1 MRLSTFT
8 IVMLLTAST
17 ECLQTKIKPA
27 KGSSVS
33 VSTVLP
39 SDECSVCKVSGVNGT
54 ETSCT
59 SSLVAEPEVEIQLL
73 FKCSQAV
80 DKAFAATISQSI
92 VCTKDA
98 CSPATVESQSAI
110 LAELPRTFTWTIT
123 APEKT
128 LVGLDILG
136 EGLKEST
143 EPCQNGYQYTI
154 TMPKSNEKV
163 HYCKAGSVTHLD
175 LLSGAVVSL
184 QVKPKATVEPVLFQ
198 ASAGPLKGPTVVVTV
213 TDNEKMVV
221 SRNPKEPECDLC
233 SLEGGVS
240 TCSSTGK
247 TLTGVSGLSLEFGCL
262 KPQDVYQVEISKKI
276 ECVKTSCTPGAVE
289 LDPELF
295 KGFQRSLTWVISV
308 PDKTVLT
315 LDVLGG
321 GLKEVPASEECQ
333 DGVKYST
340 ETRRSDGELKMLNY
354 CSGGTL
360 SRLDLPG
367 TTTLSVRL
375 PQGAE
380 VNKKLFSV
388 SSAPRASRMMSVI
401 PDQNTIVRITRVSVE
416 PDCSVCVDL
425 PPNQKCHPNSLTL
438 RDSRNTSVE
447 FTCPQPQDVYKVEI
461 NREIDCTATS
471 CSGDI
476 VQPESSLFP
485 DFDRT
490 FTWDLKVISTRTFQL
505 DFPPPGMGQIPNK
518 DTCPDG
524 HTYSLITYLRTGPA
538 TIGTFCKGGTV
549 TTIQARYKG
558 RVSLDVPGDRSLDAV
573 DFKLKVGPETSK
585 LAIVKVNLPRGV
597 STTDFISAN
606 YPNDFPDA
614 QQMQWDFVVP
624 GMHNYSVKFHNHS
637 EPECLSGEFGVEY
650 QKQDKKVSK
659 VALTD
664 PQPEHQQGNFNMML
678 KNCETNR
685 TLEGLSLKYSVS
697 GMRSGHPVLCTV
709 DLTKLQKVSLQIDKV
724 GSDPYCEMSLDS
736 KVVTRVEVAA
746 GSKASLSF
754 LDCPKEDLRLT
765 AAQVIECKS
774 ISSCPSTFLTVPTL
788 DACLPMPLHS
798 FKWDIIIPEDGTIDL
813 VSPSDGLEQA
823 LPGERCNGSTSLHLA
838 EADGLSVGD
847 FCLRG
852 RIQKV
857 QMHANVSVTAI
868 EKDFNKNKG
877 PFLNVSFSPGIPE
890 TIIYSISPE
899 VGTQTLLATP
909 NWPAGMRPLSTV
921 AWIVN
926 LPSQYQAHMQVV
938 NFSQPKCSDRHT
950 SIKVRMLGYE
960 EEMMSRREDE
970 SIGDKLLIPNSF
982 YLNMSNCIP
991 EKEYFGAVTKIIL
1004 EPKTNILALVL
1015 GIVGALLALLLIVLA
1030 AVCLVKMKKKRDR
1043 MNKES
1048 SIYIGKGNIFIPGDH
1063 HFTKSRSDNES
1074 HVYASIDESRIY
1086 SHLLGDSSYSDSIQD
1101 RFNGMQVD
1109 AYNTFTG
1116 PVDGPLPVIKEPEPE
1131 PEMDQYSSF
1140 LDPSETFIPSRPRT
1154 PIDRQDSLGF
1164 EDRRMVDNE
1173 LYTFRSTGDINTIRL
1188 SATNLE
1194 REPSIL
1200 EETF

>member
-1 MRLSTFT
+1 MRLYTFAV
-8 IVMLLTAST
+8 VMLLTAST
-17 ECLQTKIKPA
+17 ECLQTKVKPA
-27 KGSSVS
+27 KGSTVS

-80 DKAFAATISQSI
+80 DKAFAATISQ
-92 VCTKDA
+92 
-98 CSPATVESQSAI
+98 
-110 LAELPRTFTWTIT
+110 TI
-123 APEKT
+123 
-128 LVGLDILG
+128 G
-136 EGLKEST
+136 EGLKESA
-143 EPCQNGYQYTI
+143 EPCQNGYQYTL
-154 TMPKSNEKV
+154 TMAKTNEKV

-184 QVKPKATVEPVLFQ
+184 QIKPKATVEPVLFQ

-213 TDNEKMVV
+213 ADNENMVV
-221 SRNPKEPECDLC
+221 SRNPKDPECELC
-233 SLEGGVS
+233 SLEGGVPA
-240 TCSSTGK
+240 CSPTGK
-247 TLTGVSGLSLEFGCL
+247 TLKGVSGLSLEFGCL

-289 LDPELF
+289 FDPELF
-295 KGFQRSLTWVISV
+295 KGFERSLTWVISV
-308 PDKTVLT
+308 PDKTALT

-321 GLKEVPASEECQ
+321 GLKEVPASDNCQ

-340 ETRRSDGELKMLNY
+340 ETRKSDGEVKTQSF
-354 CSGGTL
+354 CRGGTL
-360 SRLDLPG
+360 SRLHLPG
-367 TTTLSVRL
+367 TTTLSARL
-375 PQGAE
+375 PKGGD
-380 VNKKLFSV
+380 VDKKLFSV

-401 PDQNTIVRITRVSVE
+401 PDKNTIVRITRESAE

-425 PPNQKCHPNSLTL
+425 PPNQKCQPNSLTL
-438 RDSRNTSVE
+438 KDSRNTSVE
-447 FTCPQPQDVYKVEI
+447 FTCPRPQDIYSVEI
-461 NREIDCTATS
+461 NREIDCTAAS

-485 DFDRT
+485 EFNRT
-490 FTWDLKVISTRTFQL
+490 FTWDLKVSSTHAFQL
-505 DFPPPGMGQIPNK
+505 DFPAPGMGQIPNEE
-518 DTCPDG
+518 TCPDG
-524 HTYSLITYLRTGPA
+524 HTYSLVTYLRTGPA
-538 TIGTFCKGGTV
+538 TIGTFCKSGTV

-558 RVSLDVPGDRSLDAV
+558 RVSLHVPGDRSLDAV

-597 STTDFISAN
+597 STTDFTSAN
-606 YPNDFPDA
+606 YPGDFPDA

-624 GMHNYSVKFHNHS
+624 GMHNYSVKFHDHS
-637 EPECLSGEFGVEY
+637 EPECLNGEFGVEY
-650 QKQDKKVSK
+650 QKEDKKVSK

-685 TLEGLSLKYSVS
+685 TLEGLGLKFSVS

-709 DLTKLQKVSLQIDKV
+709 DLTKLQKVSLKIDKV
-724 GSDPYCEMSLDS
+724 GSDPYCEMSLGS
-736 KVVTRVEVAA
+736 KVVKVVEVAA

-765 AAQVIECKS
+765 ATQVIECKN
-774 ISSCPSTFLTVPTL
+774 ISSCPSTLLTVPTL
-788 DACLPMPLHS
+788 DSCLPIPLHS
-798 FKWDIIIPEDGTIDL
+798 FKWDIVIPEDGTVDL

-823 LPGERCNGSTSLHLA
+823 LPGERF
-838 EADGLSVGD
+838 GD

-857 QMHANVSVTAI
+857 QMHANVSVTAV
-868 EKDFNKNKG
+868 EKDFNKNKA
-877 PFLNVSFSPGIPE
+877 FLNVSFSPGIPE
-890 TIIYSISPE
+890 TIIYSVTPE

-909 NWPAGMRPLSTV
+909 NWPSGMRPLSTV

-970 SIGDKLLIPNSF
+970 PIDDKLLIPNSF

-991 EKEYFGAVTKIIL
+991 EKKYFGAVTKIIL

-1015 GIVGALLALLLIVLA
+1015 GIVGALLVLLLIVLA
-1030 AVCLVKMKKKRDR
+1030 AVYLVKMKKKRDR
-1043 MNKES
+1043 KNKES
-1048 SIYIGKGNIFIPGDH
+1048 SIYIGKGNIFLPGDH

-1109 AYNTFTG
+1109 SYNTFTG
-1116 PVDGPLPVIKEPEPE
+1116 PVDGPLPVIKEPEPD

-1173 LYTFRSTGDINTIRL
+1173 LYTFKSTGDMNTIRL

-1194 REPSIL
+1194 QEPSIL